1 MILRANPTSRQRGIT
16 ALGAVAIL
24 VVVAS
29 IVTVALRLGPHYV
42 DFYTMQTL
50 IEELPANRVHT
61 MARGDIRE
69 ALQKRFRINNI
80 RAYKVSDVISIERG
94 KGETQLIIRYEARE
108 HLVSNV
114 DAVMRFEKTY
124 RFQ

>member
-1 MILRANPTSRQRGIT
+1 MIRRANPTSRQRGIT
-16 ALGAVAIL
+16 MLGAVAIL

-29 IVTVALRLGPHYV
+29 VVTVALRLGPHYI

-61 MARGDIRE
+61 MERGDIRE

-80 RAYKVSDVISIERG
+80 RAYEVGDVISIERD